1 MKPFLT
7 FSIPC
12 LLIAG
17 CAVTPQEV
25 RNRYFWPPLPG
36 QPRIEFLSAYM
47 SENDLPKTAGKVLLE
62 SVAGRETK
70 IMFRKPWGI
79 AADGEGKVYIANS
92 GNSEVV
98 IFDFKKNETS
108 TLNSEGLIMK
118 PVGLAVDGDGNLYV
132 SDSFQNNIYVFNR
145 EGKPLRIIGDEATL
159 SRPAGM
165 TIDNRLKRLYVA
177 NVQKHNIEVFD
188 LQGEHLF
195 KIGKVGERDG
205 EFNMP
210 SDIDIDSKGN
220 LVVADTMNARVQIL
234 NSDGGFI
241 SKFGVRGHG
250 LTDFQLIKGIAVDRE
265 DRIFVSDSKADKFLI
280 FDKDG
285 EALLVIGTTANI
297 ARTKRVTPGGFFI
310 PQDIHI
316 DRKNNLIY
324 IVDSMNARFHVYKIV
339 DDEWLKEHPVRPEEQ
354 APLQKKEEGKNKTTT
369 K

>member
-17 CAVTPQEV
+17 CAVTEPKV
-25 RNRYFWPPLPG
+25 RNRYFWPPIPD
-36 QPRIEFLSAYM
+36 QPRIEFISAYM
-47 SENDLPKTAGKVLLE
+47 SEHDLPKTSRKVLLE

-70 IMFRKPWGI
+70 IIFRKPWGI
-79 AADGEGKVYIANS
+79 AADGEGKVYIANP

-98 IFDFKKNETS
+98 VFDFKKNEAS
-108 TLNSEGLIMK
+108 ALDSEGLLMK
-118 PVGLAVDGDGNLYV
+118 PAGLAVDGDGNLYV
-132 SDSFQNNIYVFNR
+132 SDSFQNNICVFNR

-159 SRPAGM
+159 SRPSGM
-165 TIDNRLKRLYVA
+165 AIDNRLKRLYVA
-177 NVQKHNIEVFD
+177 NVQKHNIEVFG

-195 KIGKVGERDG
+195 KIGKMGEGDA

-234 NSDGGFI
+234 NSDGGFV
-241 SKFGVRGHG
+241 SKFGVRGDG

-285 EALLVIGTTANI
+285 EPLIVIGTTASI

-339 DDEWLKEHPVRPEEQ
+339 DEEWLKEHPVRPEEQ
-354 APLQKKEEGKNKTTT
+354 APLLEKEEGKNKATT